1 MLRSNK
7 SVIVLCSMLSAGL
20 LFFGNASPVQAE
32 EFPRP
37 LFLPS
42 GAQSFLSTNHRALI
56 FEWTGG
62 RPPFYI
68 ELLSTGNE
76 SLVSERLQVS
86 KETIECTYA
95 ADSTSSK
102 TVILNKAM
110 IEIPKLQSQSI
121 RILVSDSLG
130 SVFIREMTVFVE
142 SKSISTNQ
150 ALGKLIDSHT
160 LDSTSQ
166 FQYRQ
171 YLGDLKILNYF
182 QKRLARRVLC
192 NALHG

>member
-1 MLRSNK
+1 
-7 SVIVLCSMLSAGL
+7 VITLGFVLSASL
-20 LFFGNASPVQAE
+20 LFLANTPSIQAE
-32 EFPRP
+32 GFPRP

-62 RPPFYI
+62 RPPFYV

-110 IEIPKLQSQSI
+110 IGIPKLQSQSI

-182 QKRLARRVLC
+182 QKLLARRVLC